1 MTRRFGD
8 FSRIPLR
15 DQGTTARVD
24 AIWRKLERGVG
35 GERVPVA
42 AARLL
47 VPATLVLV
55 FGSGVF
61 VGARF
66 LGSGTPEAPA
76 VLSAERPV
84 AAEPAGGRLLP
95 GARPEEQPKPEPSV
109 RHAQRRPALA
119 VAAPRLDLITEEEPL
134 PPVLMAPPLAPAAP
148 PTWER
153 FAEAGDFEAARAAL
167 DAEDGFDGAV
177 ALASAS
183 QLMTL
188 VDIARASGSKERALL
203 ALRRLVVV
211 FPGAPEAPDAAW
223 TLGNM
228 LAQAGDQAGAAEAF
242 SLYRRLSPAGDF
254 AQDALAH
261 EVDAAFARGDLEL
274 SARLVAQYE
283 NEFPN
288 GPRLDEF
295 RAELERRTAKSVK
308 PAAEAEPE
316 PPAEDDATSVD
327 PAVSPVVDPATG
339 KQPAK

>member
-8 FSRIPLR
+8 FSRLPLR
-15 DQGTTARVD
+15 DQGTSTRVD
-24 AIWRKLERGVG
+24 AIWRRLERGLG
-35 GERVPVA
+35 GARPVLGA
-42 AARLL
+42 SRLL

-66 LGSGTPEAPA
+66 LGGGPSDVAT
-76 VLSAERPV
+76 VLSAERPLSV
-84 AAEPAGGRLLP
+84 EPAGERLLP
-95 GARPEEQPKPEPSV
+95 GAHREEQPKPEPSV
-109 RHAQRRPALA
+109 RHAQRRTTLA
-119 VAAPRLDLITEEEPL
+119 VAT
-134 PPVLMAPPLAPAAP
+134 PPLELAVEAPLSPVVAAP
-148 PTWER
+148 PVVAVAPPSWER

-177 ALASAS
+177 GIASAS

-203 ALRRLVVV
+203 ALRRVLSA

-228 LAQAGDQAGAAEAF
+228 LAQSGDQAGAADAF

-274 SARLVAQYE
+274 SARLLAQYE

-295 RAELERRTAKSVK
+295 RAELERRTAK
-308 PAAEAEPE
+308 PAKSATPAEAEA
-316 PPAEDDATSVD
+316 PAEDDAEPVD
-327 PAVSPVVDPATG
+327 PALSPAEPPVA

>member
-8 FSRIPLR
+8 FSRLPLR
-15 DQGTTARVD
+15 DQGTQVRVD
-24 AIWRKLERGVG
+24 AIWRRLERGLGGGRTVVG
-35 GERVPVA
+35 
-42 AARLL
+42 AARWL

-66 LGSGTPEAPA
+66 LGGGAVDAPP
-76 VLSAERPV
+76 VLSAERPFTV
-84 AAEPAGGRLLP
+84 EPAGGRPLP
-95 GARPEEQPKPEPSV
+95 GARREESPKPEPSV
-109 RHAQRRPALA
+109 RHAQRRTALA
-119 VAAPRLDLITEEEPL
+119 VATAPLDLVVEAPL
-134 PPVLMAPPLAPAAP
+134 SPVVVVPPTAPAAQP
-148 PTWER
+148 SWER
-153 FAEAGDFEAARAAL
+153 YAEAGDFEAARAAL

-177 ALASAS
+177 AVASAS

-188 VDIARASGSKERALL
+188 VDIARASGSKERAVL
-203 ALRRLVVV
+203 ALRRVLVS
-211 FPGAPEAPDAAW
+211 FPDAAEAPDAAW

-274 SARLVAQYE
+274 SARLLAQYE

-295 RAELERRTAKSVK
+295 RAELERRTAKLAK
-308 PAAEAEPE
+308 PATPAEAAAPVEEEPE
-316 PPAEDDATSVD
+316 PVAPSLPPSEPAA
-327 PAVSPVVDPATG
+327 P
-339 KQPAK
+339 KQSAK

>member
-8 FSRIPLR
+8 FSRLPLR
-15 DQGTTARVD
+15 DQGTPARVD
-24 AIWRKLERGVG
+24 AIWRRLSRGLDG
-35 GERVPVA
+35 PRAPA
-42 AARLL
+42 AAMRLL

-66 LGSGTPEAPA
+66 LGGGAANAPP

-84 AAEPAGGRLLP
+84 AMEAAGGRLLP
-95 GARPEEQPKPEPSV
+95 GARAEEQPKPEPSV
-109 RHAQRRPALA
+109 RHAQRRAALA
-119 VAAPRLDLITEEEPL
+119 VAAPPLDLVEEAPL
-134 PPVLMAPPLAPAAP
+134 SPAVAAPPVAPAAP
-148 PTWER
+148 PSWER

-177 ALASAS
+177 AIASAP

-188 VDIARASGSKERALL
+188 VDIARASGSRERAVL
-203 ALRRLVVV
+203 ALRRVLVA

-228 LAQAGDQAGAAEAF
+228 LAQAGDQAGAADAF

-295 RAELERRTAKSVK
+295 RAELERRTAKLAK
-308 PAAEAEPE
+308 PAAGAELETPGEEPVDPPLPPVE
-316 PPAEDDATSVD
+316 PPTA
-327 PAVSPVVDPATG
+327 

>member
-8 FSRIPLR
+8 FSRVPLR
-15 DQGTTARVD
+15 DQGTAVRVD
-24 AIWRKLERGVG
+24 AIWRRLERGLG
-35 GERVPVA
+35 GERAPFGTV
-42 AARLL
+42 RLL
-47 VPATLVLV
+47 VPAMLVLV

-66 LGSGTPEAPA
+66 LGGNRAELPP
-76 VLSAERPV
+76 VLSAERPL
-84 AAEPAGGRLLP
+84 AMEPAGGRPLP
-95 GARPEEQPKPEPSV
+95 GARLEELPKPEPSV
-109 RHAQRRPALA
+109 RHAQRRNALA
-119 VAAPRLDLITEEEPL
+119 VAAPPL
-134 PPVLMAPPLAPAAP
+134 ELEATAPLSPVVVAPPVGPAPAP
-148 PTWER
+148 SWER

-177 ALASAS
+177 AIASAS

-203 ALRRLVVV
+203 ALRRVLSA
-211 FPGAPEAPDAAW
+211 FPSAPEAPDAAW

-228 LAQAGDQAGAAEAF
+228 LAQSGDQAGAAEAF
-242 SLYRRLSPAGDF
+242 SLYRRLSPGGDF

-295 RAELERRTAKSVK
+295 RAELERRTAKLAK
-308 PAAEAEPE
+308 PATPAEAEA
-316 PPAEDDATSVD
+316 PAEDDAEPVA
-327 PAVSPVVDPATG
+327 PALPPVESTVP